1 MQKQPFAQPP
11 FASLVEDHKKVKGII
26 EQLLATSATAK
37 KTRQDLLGTLKKELE
52 SHETLE
58 EKLLYPALKQQKPT
72 HDMALEAYQEHHV
85 VDVLLEELDGME
97 FKDEAWKAK
106 LTVLQENLLHHID
119 EEEQELFPKAQK
131 NLSQNQLDQIERK
144 IADAKG
150 A

>member
-37 KTRQDLLGTLKKELE
+37 KTRQDLLGSLKKELE
-52 SHETLE
+52 SHEALE

-85 VDVLLEELDGME
+85 VDVLLDELESLD
-97 FKDEAWKAK
+97 FQDEAWKAK
-106 LTVLQENLLHHID
+106 LRVLQENLLHHIRE
-119 EEEQELFPKAQK
+119 EEEQLFPKAAK
-131 NLSQNQLDQIERK
+131 TLDEGQLNHIEQGIEQARR
-144 IADAKG
+144 
-150 A
+150 

>member
-1 MQKQPFAQPP
+1 MEKKAFA
-11 FASLVEDHKKVKGII
+11 LLIKDHEKVKGII
-26 EQLLATSATAK
+26 EELMASSASAKRRRQELLH
-37 KTRQDLLGTLKKELE
+37 TLKEELQF
-52 SHETLE
+52 HEKLE
-58 EKLLYPALKQQKPT
+58 EDVVYPVLEHKKAT
-72 HDMALEAYQEHHV
+72 HDLALEAYQEHHV

>member
-72 HDMALEAYQEHHV
+72 HDMALEAYLEHHV
-85 VDVLLEELDGME
+85 VDVLLDELESLD
-97 FKDEAWKAK
+97 FQDEAWKAK
-106 LTVLQENLLHHID
+106 LRVLQENLLHHIRE
-119 EEEQELFPKAQK
+119 EEEQLFPKAAK
-131 NLSQNQLDQIERK
+131 TLDEGQLNHIEQGIEQARR
-144 IADAKG
+144 
-150 A
+150 